1 MGLSLDPEAG
11 TVLLSRNLRWDS
23 RGHVSDKRETLTRNC
38 ASWFWLP
45 RAEKWKGSPTAWEGP
60 RYRPGECGLCWGTFL
75 VWVKKK
81 ILTEVITGQSSMN
94 IIWPNKRQGRTIR
107 TQTPGGLGSLRPP
120 GLDTLSPR
128 VDWQP
133 RALDTTLTVLSP
145 IATSGAQRLP
155 RGQAVAGVSSVYFPQ
170 PASPFLTG
178 SSEGQY

>member
-1 MGLSLDPEAG
+1 MDPEAG

-128 VDWQP
+128 LDWQP
-133 RALDTTLTVLSP
+133 RALDTSHC
-145 IATSGAQRLP
+145 S
-155 RGQAVAGVSSVYFPQ
+155 Q
-170 PASPFLTG
+170 PHRHVRRSASPTGAGGGWGELSVFSPARLTF
-178 SSEGQY
+178 SHRQL